1 MHNENTFYYQS
12 ELSDI
17 FEQLRGLNTYDMKM
31 LERITKD
38 FFETFKNIKVTK
50 SIDVINIHSIE
61 KEKIGDFE
69 YYINFIRDNGNW
81 QLQMGNSLTYIKH
94 TIKYIDSHESV
105 YYLVDN
111 YLALDII
118 ERKINEHAGEQRVNF
133 NAKTYYYK
141 NNYWEPQIEHIKIY
155 FEDISTHQIV
165 VTESETNRLNKYP
178 AYNKVS
184 IPKKPQKVRSLK
196 K

>member
-1 MHNENTFYYQS
+1 MHNENIFYYQS

-50 SIDVINIHSIE
+50 SSDVINIHSIE
-61 KEKIGDFE
+61 KEKTGDYE
-69 YYINFIRDNGNW
+69 YYINFICDNGNW

-94 TIKYIDSHESV
+94 TIKHIDSHESV

-118 ERKINEHAGEQRVNF
+118 ERRINEHAGEQRVNF

-184 IPKKPQKVRSLK
+184 ISKKPQKVRSLK